1 MDAFQWVMLQY
12 RNTPDRDTKLSP
24 AMCIFGPPIRDFIP
38 IPPGRYSPHNNWR
51 ETLDAREEA
60 L

>member
-1 MDAFQWVMLQY
+1 MLQY

-24 AMCIFGPPIRDFIP
+24 AMCVFGHPIWDFIP
-38 IPPGRYSPHNNWR
+38 IPSGRYSLHYTWR